1 MMSTIIEKEDIKIR
15 KKKEKSTGEKMDI
28 NYENYLKKSFNL
40 KSFKLPELK
49 AFLKSIRLPISG
61 TKPILIER
69 IEQHFSK
76 TKSTS
81 TIQRV
86 FRGYIVREIIKLRGP
101 ARKNRLICVNDSD
114 FVTMDK
120 IAEIPDSNF
129 FSYADSGNFTYGF
142 DILSLMQTFKRNNI
156 ENPYNREKLDV
167 ETRRKITSFYKKTCL
182 LYPEL
187 RIKTNENA
195 HVCRHQRRSQATNT
209 FNANTNYT
217 TEQLNRYNLLLNS
230 RTKPISQRMQEL
242 FMEIDQ
248 LGNYTQVSWF
258 VNLSI
263 NQYIRLYRTLFEIW
277 NHRSGLS
284 RETKLKICP
293 FHGPFERVFQTPIYY
308 DEITLNQIQMC
319 CTTVFETMVLSGV
332 DEDHR
337 KLGAFHALSAL
348 TIVSSGA
355 RQAMPWL
362 YESVAF

>member
-1 MMSTIIEKEDIKIR
+1 MSTIIEKKTIKMR
-15 KKKEKSTGEKMDI
+15 KKMEKNTIEKMNI
-28 NYENYLKKSFNL
+28 VYENYSKESFDL

-49 AFLKSIRLPISG
+49 AFLKSTRLPISG
-61 TKPILIER
+61 TKPVLVER

-81 TIQRV
+81 TIQKV
-86 FRGYIVREIIKLRGP
+86 FRGYVVREIIKLRGP
-101 ARKNRLICVNDSD
+101 GYKNKSICVNDSD

-120 IAEIPDSNF
+120 LSDIPDTNF
-129 FSYADSGNFTYGF
+129 FSYTDSGNFTYGF
-142 DILSLMQTFKRNNI
+142 DILSLMQTFKRNNM

-167 ETRRKITSFYKKTCL
+167 ETRRKINSFYKKTCL

-195 HVCRHQRRSQATNT
+195 HVCRHQRRTQQHTTLNT
-209 FNANTNYT
+209 SVNYT
-217 TEQLNRYNLLLNS
+217 TEQLNRYNFLLSN
-230 RTKPISQRMQEL
+230 RTKPIVERIQNL

-258 VNLSI
+258 VNLRI
-263 NQYIRLYRTLFEIW
+263 DQYIRLYRTLFEIW

-308 DEITLNQIQMC
+308 DDITLEQIQVG
-319 CTTVFETMVLSGV
+319 CTTVFETMIYSGV